1 MKQTQQQR
9 KSVLAWRQK
18 LLALDRTVDTGDV
31 VQDLRELHA
40 LDIAMIESGIY
51 GLLAQ
56 VKELAT
62 HEIVHS
68 TLHDILASSGKP
80 AHWRNREGRSQP
92 PENPASMPSSSSK
105 KR

>member
-62 HEIVHS
+62 HEIVRG

-80 AHWRNREGRSQP
+80 AHWRNREGRSQA
-92 PENPASMPSSSSK
+92 PENAAFMPSSSSK

>member
-1 MKQTQQQR
+1 MKQTQEQR

-18 LLALDRTVDTGDV
+18 LLALGRTVDTAGV
-31 VQDLRELHA
+31 VPDLRELYA

-56 VKELAT
+56 VKDLAT
-62 HEIVHS
+62 HEIVRG
-68 TLHDILASSGKP
+68 TLHDIVASSGKL
-80 AHWRNREGRSQP
+80 AHWRNREGRSQA
-92 PENPASMPSSSSK
+92 PENPESMPSSSSK